1 MVPTYPWRK
10 ERGGVD
16 IREVDEVYVRRR
28 GRMGVLGAP
37 SLVLEREKCTHTSP
51 DSYNQGRIRAD

>member
-16 IREVDEVYVRRR
+16 IREVDEVYVRMR
-28 GRMGVLGAP
+28 GWMRVLGAP
-37 SLVLEREKCTHTSP
+37 SLVLEREKF
-51 DSYNQGRIRAD
+51 